1 MFEGVCL
8 CGEIHYRVDGEIEE
22 VSHCHCSM
30 CRQIHGAA
38 FGTYAGV
45 KPADFQWLSGAASVK
60 TITSSMG
67 VRRTFCAAC
76 RSTLQALFDDEPDMI
91 YLTMGTVKGNP
102 PHPEPFH
109 IFVGSK
115 AHWYTI
121 TDNFLQYEE
130 WRDHPFEKR

>member
-1 MFEGVCL
+1 MSACVAKFIIVLKARLKKSVIATVAC
-8 CGEIHYRVDGEIEE
+8 V
-22 VSHCHCSM
+22 
-30 CRQIHGAA
+30 
-38 FGTYAGV
+38 V
-45 KPADFQWLSGAASVK
+45 KYTVQHSAPTQGADFQWLSGAASVK
-60 TITSSMG
+60 TITSSVG

-76 RSTLQALFDDEPDMI
+76 GSTLQALFDDEPDMI

-121 TDNFLQYEE
+121 TDNFPQYEE